1 MVLKKNKQSWIRLV
15 VSLILFFA
23 ASSCTIKESDETV
36 SIQWENEQA
45 TGILIPLHH
54 LKNIPVDS
62 LTAAITVHLSDSLNR
77 PAILGEVTVLE
88 GNVLF
93 EPLIPL
99 LRGLIYEVRIGGKAL
114 TKIQIPEP
122 SSSDAPRLLSVYPS
136 CDTVPENLLKFYF
149 VFSKPMRE
157 GQSLKHIFLLKNNGD
172 TLFQTFLDL
181 QPELW
186 DRDGK
191 QLTLWLDPGRIKRDL
206 QPNQRMG
213 LPLEKGTRYRVVVDN
228 LWQDTRGMKLSEQW
242 SRSFFVSGSD
252 KESPDLKKWIVT
264 IPSPGTRKPLLVE
277 FTEPLDYVLS
287 KQAIRILNANGMAV
301 PGEIE
306 LNQKESGLRFTP
318 DEPWQKDTYH
328 LKSESRLEDL
338 AGNNLDRL
346 FDQEISAAADKQAKK
361 HQIVFEVK

>member
-1 MVLKKNKQSWIRLV
+1 MVLKKNKHSWIRLV
-15 VSLILFFA
+15 VSLILFFGI
-23 ASSCTIKESDETV
+23 SSCAVKESDETISV
-36 SIQWENEQA
+36 QWEHEQA
-45 TGILIPLHH
+45 TGILISRDY
-54 LKNIPVDS
+54 LKNVPADS
-62 LTAAITVHLSDSLNR
+62 LSAAITVHLSDSLNR
-77 PAILGEVTVLE
+77 PAILGEVTILRK
-88 GNVLF
+88 NILF
-93 EPLIPL
+93 EPIIPL
-99 LRGLIYEVRIGGKAL
+99 PRGLSYEVRIGGKAL
-114 TKIQIPEP
+114 TKIEIPHL

-157 GQSLKHIFLLKNNGD
+157 GQALKHIFLVKNNGD

-213 LPLEKGTRYRVVVDN
+213 LPLEKGTNYRLVVNN
-228 LWQDTRGMKLSEQW
+228 LWQDTRGVKLSGQW
-242 SRSFFVSGSD
+242 SRNFFASGSD
-252 KESPDLKKWIVT
+252 KESPDLKKWTVT
-264 IPSPGTRKPLLVE
+264 IPSPDTREPLLVG
-277 FTEPLDYVLS
+277 FTESLDYVLS
-287 KQAIRILNANGMAV
+287 KQTIRIVNENGIV
-301 PGEIE
+301 VSGEIE
-306 LNQKESGLRFTP
+306 LNQNESGLRFTP

-346 FDQEISAAADKQAKK
+346 FDQEISAGASKQPKS
-361 HQIVFEVK
+361 HQLVFEVK